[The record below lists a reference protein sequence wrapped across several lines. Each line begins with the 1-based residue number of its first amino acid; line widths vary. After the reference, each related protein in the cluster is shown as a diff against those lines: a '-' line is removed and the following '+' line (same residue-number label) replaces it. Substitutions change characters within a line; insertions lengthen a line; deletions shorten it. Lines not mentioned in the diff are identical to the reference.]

1 MQTAII
7 YPPRE
12 IAAIFPCGRLTMKA
26 LDLGSKNVFSTVL
39 KLTLP
44 AMLAQFINVLYSVVD
59 RMYVGNIEGI
69 GDTVLA
75 GVGVCAPIS
84 TLITSF
90 AYLIGL
96 GGAPLFAMSL
106 GEGREENSKKILSN
120 AFIAL
125 AAFAVLVSA
134 LMISLRRPML
144 MTFGASD
151 DTYVYAERYLVVCAA
166 GAVFPILATG
176 LNQFIVAQGY
186 SGIGMATTAIGAAA
200 NIALDPVFI
209 FVFGLDAAGAAAA
222 TVISQFLSFLFVIV
236 FLRLKNTKVRLAFTK
251 PDCKVIFKTIKLGL
265 SPFIIMATDSVIIIV
280 SNAVLQ
286 KYGGADGD
294 MWITVSTVVQAFFSL
309 ISMPMMGIS
318 TGSQPVISYN
328 YGAKNTG
335 LIKKA
340 EKIILCMCLAFTG
353 IMFALSFAIAAPF
366 VSLFTSDGQIAAK
379 SVWGIRVF
387 MIGVIPLSF
396 QYAFVDGLTALG
408 QPQYSVALSMF
419 RKLVVYLGC
428 TLVLPALFGAQAV
441 FFAEPACDVAAAIAS
456 TAVFLVAFPK
466 ILKKRQSASD
476 AVLPG

>member
-1 MQTAII
+1 
-7 YPPRE
+7 
-12 IAAIFPCGRLTMKA
+12 MKA

-59 RMYVGNIEGI
+59 RMYVGNIQDI
-69 GDTVLA
+69 GGTVLA

-106 GEGREENSKKILSN
+106 GEGREDNSKRILSN
-120 AFIAL
+120 AFVSLIAL
-125 AAFAVLVSA
+125 SVLVSV
-134 LMISLRRPML
+134 LMLSLRRPML
-144 MTFGASD
+144 MTFGASE
-151 DTYVYAERYLVVCAA
+151 DTYVYAERYLIVCAA
-166 GAVFPILATG
+166 GAIFPILATG

-200 NIALDPVFI
+200 NIALDPLFI
-209 FVFGLDAAGAAAA
+209 FVFGLDAMGAAIA
-222 TVISQFLSFLFVIV
+222 TVISQFLSFAFVIV
-236 FLRLKNTKVRLAFTK
+236 FLRMKKTKVRLSFSK
-251 PDCKVIFKTIKLGL
+251 PDFKVIFKTVKLGL
-265 SPFIIMATDSVIIIV
+265 SPFIIIATDSVIIIV

-286 KYGGADGD
+286 SYGGADGD
-294 MWITVSTVVQAFFSL
+294 MWITVSTVVQAFFTL

-328 YGAKNTG
+328 YGAKNIS

-340 EKIILCMCLAFTG
+340 EKIIVGMCLAFTG

-366 VSLFTSDGQIAAK
+366 VSLFTSDAVIAEK
-379 SVWGIRVF
+379 SVWGIRAF
-387 MIGVIPLSF
+387 MIGVIPLAF

-408 QPQYSVALSMF
+408 QPQYSVALSLS
-419 RKLVVYLGC
+419 RKLIVYLGC
-428 TLVLPALFGAQAV
+428 TLLLPV
-441 FFAEPACDVAAAIAS
+441 FFGVQSVFYAEPICDIVAAIVS
-456 TAVFLVAFPK
+456 SIVFAVAFPR
-466 ILKKRQSASD
+466 ILRKRLSAPD
-476 AVLPG
+476 KALLG